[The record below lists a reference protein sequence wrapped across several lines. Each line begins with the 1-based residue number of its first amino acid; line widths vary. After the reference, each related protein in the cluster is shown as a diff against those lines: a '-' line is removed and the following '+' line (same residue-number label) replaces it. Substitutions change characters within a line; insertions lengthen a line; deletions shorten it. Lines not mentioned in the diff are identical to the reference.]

1 MPFVASVWLLT
12 VVVYAV
18 SEWVLFAHDAMRG
31 LKKGWHSAPI
41 MSDKVT
47 EMSHAQ
53 AGMMLDLVLSQ
64 DGIHADLDAKALI
77 NLAEAAEVLGRS
89 EDAAKLL
96 ANIDTTDIT
105 ATWEGLTQASIL
117 LRREPELGLTTMDD
131 LVTEIRSSEDQ
142 PLLAGALNLL
152 SQAQAL
158 TDDLDSAEETQYE
171 SLAIKTSLG
180 SLVGQANAH
189 HNLLQFAKQ
198 SDDLESALTHANRI
212 IELVR
217 DSGDREWEMSALA
230 DLAHLQSCDEQFDL
244 AKDNYCLSLDL
255 AEENKDMTA
264 AVIAHWGIAD
274 LAMVGGDG
282 QMAMEHYS
290 QALASQIQTGNPAPP
305 ALLQRIKA
313 LTGEE

>member
-1 MPFVASVWLLT
+1 
-12 VVVYAV
+12 
-18 SEWVLFAHDAMRG
+18 MRG

-89 EDAAKLL
+89 EDAARLL
-96 ANIDTTDIT
+96 ANVDTTDIT
-105 ATWEGLTQASIL
+105 ATWEGLAQASIL
-117 LRREPELGLTTMDD
+117 LRRDAVIGLSTLEEL
-131 LVTEIRSSEDQ
+131 VAEIRLSKDQ

-152 SQAQAL
+152 SQSQAMN
-158 TDDLDSAEETQYE
+158 DDYESALETQYE

-180 SLVGQANAH
+180 SQVGQANAH

-198 SDDLESALTHANRI
+198 SDNLDTALTHAKRI
-212 IELVR
+212 VELVQEY
-217 DSGDREWEMSALA
+217 GDREWEMSALA
-230 DLAHLQSCDEQFDL
+230 DLAHLLACDEQL
-244 AKDNYCLSLDL
+244 ELSEDNYRQSLDL
-255 AEENKDMTA
+255 AEENEDLTA
-264 AVIAHWGIAD
+264 AVISHWGIAD
-274 LAMVGGDG
+274 LAMLRGDG

-290 QALASQIQTGNPAPP
+290 QALASQIQTGQPAPP
-305 ALLQRIKA
+305 ALLQRISA
-313 LTGEE
+313 LTSDEMM

>member
-1 MPFVASVWLLT
+1 
-12 VVVYAV
+12 
-18 SEWVLFAHDAMRG
+18 
-31 LKKGWHSAPI
+31 

-89 EDAAKLL
+89 EDAARLL

-117 LRREPELGLTTMDD
+117 LRRDPEIGLNTLAE
-131 LVTEIRSSEDQ
+131 LVAEIRSGDDH

-152 SQAQAL
+152 SQAQAM
-158 TDDLDSAEETQYE
+158 TDDLDSALETQYE

-180 SLVGQANAH
+180 SLVGQSNAH
-189 HNLLQFAKQ
+189 HNLLQFTKQ
-198 SDDLESALTHANRI
+198 SDDLESALTHAKRI
-212 IELVR
+212 VELVR
-217 DSGDREWEMSALA
+217 ESGDREWEMSALA
-230 DLAHLQSCDEQFDL
+230 DLAHLLACDEQFDL
-244 AKDNYCLSLDL
+244 SEDNYRLSLDL
-255 AEENKDMTA
+255 AEEHEDMTA
-264 AVIAHWGIAD
+264 AVIGHWGIAD
-274 LAMVGGDG
+274 LAMLRGDG

-290 QALASQIQTGNPAPP
+290 QALASQIQTGQPAPP
-305 ALLQRIKA
+305 ELLQRIAA
-313 LTGEE
+313 LTGDEGQ